1 MRKSNFKLRNAL
13 SRYTSFVG
21 SAATFPSEGKAH
33 CLILLWQQRFYASVR
48 AYPFFFLEERKTQ
61 KKKDRSGDC
70 AAK

>member
-1 MRKSNFKLRNAL
+1 MLCNAL

-21 SAATFPSEGKAH
+21 SAATFPSKGKAH
-33 CLILLWQQRFYASVR
+33 CRVLFCRQRFYDCVI
-48 AYPFFFLEERKTQ
+48 AYPFFFLEERKTK